1 MSPAACPAPTFGAS
15 RWGVVIAPG
24 GGCAGTMVG
33 KRGRF
38 RAHDGPRPLAAHDR
52 PAGQCLI
59 GESPFALPSRIDGT
73 VRARAKAVWPIN
85 RRQMSDRMDFE
96 IVCPNDHNQTVT
108 FSREGFEEA
117 LKTGALVFHCNTCD
131 TDWPPSHEDIAKIRK
146 HLSKD
151 SS

>member
-1 MSPAACPAPTFGAS
+1 
-15 RWGVVIAPG
+15 
-24 GGCAGTMVG
+24 
-33 KRGRF
+33 
-38 RAHDGPRPLAAHDR
+38 
-52 PAGQCLI
+52 
-59 GESPFALPSRIDGT
+59 
-73 VRARAKAVWPIN
+73 
-85 RRQMSDRMDFE
+85 MSDRIDFE